1 MSGQNGTVV
10 NTNPADETA
19 QSESELEKQPFS
31 STENEQAFRGP
42 KFSPPVY
49 RRRYAA
55 VCELAKEHQAR
66 KVMSGKKKKLL
77 TYQLGSARRKK
88 SQSLDCG
95 LRITEY
101 GVRTGYKINASSRRI
116 KNDQRWRRDC
126 MTSQRNFFCVLGQ
139 DYCFMLVCNLSP
151 LIHSSQL

>member
-19 QSESELEKQPFS
+19 ESESELEKQPFS

-66 KVMSGKKKKLL
+66 KVMSKFGKKKTANL
-77 TYQLGSARRKK
+77 SARI
-88 SQSLDCG
+88 S
-95 LRITEY
+95 
-101 GVRTGYKINASSRRI
+101 
-116 KNDQRWRRDC
+116 
-126 MTSQRNFFCVLGQ
+126 
-139 DYCFMLVCNLSP
+139 
-151 LIHSSQL
+151 

>member
-10 NTNPADETA
+10 NTNPADETTE
-19 QSESELEKQPFS
+19 SESELEKQPFS

-66 KVMSGKKKKLL
+66 KVMSKFGKKKKLL
-77 TYQLGSARRKK
+77 TYQLGSARRKTV
-88 SQSLDCG
+88 SPWTADYG
-95 LRITEY
+95 LRSTEY
-101 GVRTGYKINASSRRI
+101 GPGI
-116 KNDQRWRRDC
+116 KLMQAHLELK
-126 MTSQRNFFCVLGQ
+126 MTNVGEE
-139 DYCFMLVCNLSP
+139 
-151 LIHSSQL
+151 IA

>member
-19 QSESELEKQPFS
+19 ESESELEKQPFS

-66 KVMSGKKKKLL
+66 KVMSKFGKKKTANL
-77 TYQLGSARRKK
+77 SARRKK
-88 SQSLDCG
+88 VSPWTADYG
-95 LRITEY
+95 LRSTEY
-101 GVRTGYKINASSRRI
+101 GPGI
-116 KNDQRWRRDC
+116 KLMQAHLELK
-126 MTSQRNFFCVLGQ
+126 MTNVGEEIAWQVKGIFFV
-139 DYCFMLVCNLSP
+139 Y
-151 LIHSSQL
+151 

>member
-10 NTNPADETA
+10 NTNPADETGE
-19 QSESELEKQPFS
+19 SESELEKQPFS

-66 KVMSGKKKKLL
+66 KVMSGKKKLL

-88 SQSLDCG
+88 SVLG
-95 LRITEY
+95 LWTTDY
-101 GVRTGYKINASSRRI
+101 GVRSTDR
-116 KNDQRWRRDC
+116 
-126 MTSQRNFFCVLGQ
+126 V
-139 DYCFMLVCNLSP
+139 
-151 LIHSSQL
+151 

>member
-19 QSESELEKQPFS
+19 ESESELEKQPFS

-55 VCELAKEHQAR
+55 VCELAKEHQVR
-66 KVMSGKKKKLL
+66 KVMSKFGKKKLL
-77 TYQLGSARRKK
+77 NYQLGSARRKEG
-88 SQSLDCG
+88 QCLDCG
-95 LRITEY
+95 LRITDY
-101 GVRTGYKINASSRRI
+101 GPGMKLMQGHVELKLTNAGEEI
-116 KNDQRWRRDC
+116 A
-126 MTSQRNFFCVLGQ
+126 SQVKGIFFV
-139 DYCFMLVCNLSP
+139 
-151 LIHSSQL
+151 

>member
-19 QSESELEKQPFS
+19 ESESELEKQPFS

-66 KVMSGKKKKLL
+66 KVMSKFGKKKLISED
-77 TYQLGSARRKK
+77 QLGERK
-88 SQSLDCG
+88 SVLG
-95 LRITEY
+95 LRTTDY
-101 GVRTGYKINASSRRI
+101 GVRTGYKINASSLRI

-139 DYCFMLVCNLSP
+139 DYCFMLVCNLLP

>member
-19 QSESELEKQPFS
+19 ESESELEKQPFS

-66 KVMSGKKKKLL
+66 KVMSKFGKKKTANL
-77 TYQLGSARRKK
+77 SARRKK
-88 SQSLDCG
+88 VSPWTADYG
-95 LRITEY
+95 LRSTEY
-101 GVRTGYKINASSRRI
+101 GPGI
-116 KNDQRWRRDC
+116 KLMQAHLELK
-126 MTSQRNFFCVLGQ
+126 MTNVGEE
-139 DYCFMLVCNLSP
+139 
-151 LIHSSQL
+151 IA

>member
-19 QSESELEKQPFS
+19 ESESELEKQPFS

-66 KVMSGKKKKLL
+66 KVMSKFGKKKNANL
-77 TYQLGSARRKK
+77 SARRKTV
-88 SQSLDCG
+88 SPWTADYG
-95 LRITEY
+95 LRSTEY
-101 GVRTGYKINASSRRI
+101 GPGI
-116 KNDQRWRRDC
+116 KLMQAHLELK
-126 MTSQRNFFCVLGQ
+126 MTNVGEE
-139 DYCFMLVCNLSP
+139 
-151 LIHSSQL
+151 IA

>member
-10 NTNPADETA
+10 NTNPADETGE
-19 QSESELEKQPFS
+19 SESELEKQPFS

-66 KVMSGKKKKLL
+66 KVMSKFGKKKPL

-88 SQSLDCG
+88 VSPWTAD
-95 LRITEY
+95 Y
-101 GVRTGYKINASSRRI
+101 GAQTGYKINARSRRI

-126 MTSQRNFFCVLGQ
+126 MTSKRNFFCVLGQ

>member
-10 NTNPADETA
+10 NTNPLDETA
-19 QSESELEKQPFS
+19 ESESELEKQPFS

-66 KVMSGKKKKLL
+66 KVMSKFGKKKLL
-77 TYQLGSARRKK
+77 TYQLGSARGKK
-88 SQSLDCG
+88 VSPWIADYG
-95 LRITEY
+95 LRSTDR
-101 GVRTGYKINASSRRI
+101 V
-116 KNDQRWRRDC
+116 
-126 MTSQRNFFCVLGQ
+126 
-139 DYCFMLVCNLSP
+139 
-151 LIHSSQL
+151 

>member
-10 NTNPADETA
+10 NTNPADETGE
-19 QSESELEKQPFS
+19 SESELEKQPFS

-66 KVMSGKKKKLL
+66 KVMSKFGKKKLL
-77 TYQLGSARRKK
+77 TYQLGERK
-88 SQSLDCG
+88 SVLG
-95 LRITEY
+95 LRTTEHRP
-101 GVRTGYKINASSRRI
+101 GI
-116 KNDQRWRRDC
+116 KLMQGHVELK
-126 MTSQRNFFCVLGQ
+126 MTNVGEE
-139 DYCFMLVCNLSP
+139 
-151 LIHSSQL
+151 IA